1 MFFLLRKAIQE
12 VAIYEKDKQE
22 VVFGHT
28 KQSMYYCKIN

>member
-22 VVFGHT
+22 VVFGHACIIARLI
-28 KQSMYYCKIN
+28 KY